1 MDDKL
6 AADEARRSVQHESVK
21 AQVEGEVQ
29 AEIADRAQVRRPVK
43 RRRLTRSRESFA
55 RRLSMKWSTRSA
67 KLSAA
72 AAPLE
77 FRRSSTTFS
86 M

>member
-29 AEIADRAQVRRPVK
+29 AEIADQAQAPAAGRIAK
-43 RRRLTRSRESFA
+43 DSSRSPETFA
-55 RRLSMKWSTRSA
+55 RRQSMK
-67 KLSAA
+67 
-72 AAPLE
+72 
-77 FRRSSTTFS
+77 
-86 M
+86 